1 MTEPVHPPQSRGQF
15 PAHRRLPP
23 NLFGM
28 AFGLCGLA
36 EVWSVATKT
45 LGTPVA
51 VANSIYVVA
60 GAVWVAVAALYL
72 AQGCTQWIEDLRHPV
87 LAPFVPVVF
96 ISGMLLSAALSRYA
110 FGAGRDL
117 VLVFLV
123 STVVLGGWM
132 TGQWIVEDLD
142 LESLHPGYFLP
153 TVAGGLVGAD
163 CAAQVHLHA
172 VAETSFGI
180 GVVSWLLLGSMIL
193 NRLFFRKSL
202 PAALTPTLAIELAP
216 PVVAGVAYFA
226 LTGGAVN
233 TVSRVL
239 GGYAVVMALVQLRLV
254 PTYCRLSFSPGF
266 WAFTF
271 SYAAAAVDGVLWV
284 LAEHPPGATAYVAV
298 LAAAITVLVGF
309 IAIRSAIL
317 LARGQLFPRTTGA
330 GDVDQSRLSES
341 PERSPSESERA
352 YEVV

>member
-1 MTEPVHPPQSRGQF
+1 
-15 PAHRRLPP
+15 
-23 NLFGM
+23 M

-72 AQGCTQWIEDLRHPV
+72 AQGCRQWIEDLRHPV

-110 FGAGRDL
+110 FGAGRAL